1 MFSSSELPRA
11 NKTKQSKSFL
21 QLLDMFIIWFLT
33 DVFQALLFVL
43 PQMEATHSF
52 ESLNEEEAVAIAGS
66 SREQKPFSIGEGSV
80 LASPSPTKSLP
91 SAADQS
97 PEISSFFDDMALND
111 VRLIIHH
118 PNI

>member
-1 MFSSSELPRA
+1 M
-11 NKTKQSKSFL
+11 
-21 QLLDMFIIWFLT
+21 
-33 DVFQALLFVL
+33 FQALLGM

-66 SREQKPFSIGEGSV
+66 SREQKPFSYGEGSV
-80 LASPSPTKSLP
+80 LASPSSTKSLP

-97 PEISSFFDDMALND
+97 PEISSFLDDMALND
-111 VRLIIHH
+111 VSLIIHH